1 VTSQQTSG
9 NLTAHAACLALREA
23 GLALAPADLRVER
36 RDDRWAVWLPG
47 ERIAWFPA
55 NQAGCR
61 LLSLERKVLRLLGER
76 CTFAAPRILF
86 ESAQGFDV
94 RAIVPGRTDPWGLF
108 ARISKD
114 AALARRIGRAIG
126 AILLEQHTRVA
137 GADVMGWLPEQ
148 VSWPEPGGWIRERIA
163 DVVDDATL
171 RQAIG
176 RTLEAYE
183 AVAVEPADR
192 VLVHADLG
200 LHNLAVD
207 PATNDVRGVFDY
219 SGAAWADRHHDFRYL
234 VFCWDREELLDA
246 AVEVYLPAVAR
257 PLSRRRIWLY
267 NAVCAFS
274 YLAFRR
280 GVPAEE
286 KSCGRTLAEDL
297 AWARCAIDRF
307 EAFGPNERLTQ
318 MPA

>member
-1 VTSQQTSG
+1 
-9 NLTAHAACLALREA
+9 
-23 GLALAPADLRVER
+23 
-36 RDDRWAVWLPG
+36 
-47 ERIAWFPA
+47 
-55 NQAGCR
+55 
-61 LLSLERKVLRLLGER
+61 
-76 CTFAAPRILF
+76 
-86 ESAQGFDV
+86 
-94 RAIVPGRTDPWGLF
+94 
-108 ARISKD
+108 
-114 AALARRIGRAIG
+114 
-126 AILLEQHTRVA
+126 
-137 GADVMGWLPEQ
+137 MGWLPEQ

-246 AVEVYLPAVAR
+246 AVKVYLPAVAR

-280 GVPAEE
+280 GVPAEA

-307 EAFGPNERLTQ
+307 AAFGRNERLTQ